1 MAKLMNFSEIKSLVF
16 WRDVFAEVTATF
28 YMMVF
33 VTFSMVSLDKD
44 IYKPSTPLVG
54 LMVGLVIFL
63 LIEAYRPISGGHL
76 NPCVSFAATITK
88 RIGVIRGE
96 YMSVRKTDFCLE
108 ILSLTEF
115 HC

>member
-1 MAKLMNFSEIKSLVF
+1 MAEVQDFREIRSLLF
-16 WRDVFAEVTATF
+16 WRDVLAEVTATF

-76 NPCVSFAATITK
+76 NPCVSFAAAIMK
-88 RIGVIRGE
+88 RISVIRGIP
-96 YMSVRKTDFCLE
+96 CLHFKQ
-108 ILSLTEF
+108 LV
-115 HC
+115 

>member
-1 MAKLMNFSEIKSLVF
+1 MAKLLDFREIRSLLF
-16 WRDVFAEVTATF
+16 WRDVCVEVIGTF

-44 IYKPSTPLVG
+44 IYKPTTPLVG

-76 NPCVSFAATITK
+76 NPCVSFAAAIMK
-88 RIGVIRGE
+88 RISVVRGV
-96 YMSVRKTDFCLE
+96 YMRS
-108 ILSLTEF
+108 
-115 HC
+115 